1 MVTKVT
7 RSDVTKEGRKYS
19 VVTPSDAKQKLLRHH
34 VSKKILQQRGTEK
47 GFLFSPPR
55 EGSSFKTRDERAVM
69 KSLEREEHY
78 PLKRSTFT
86 ASNEKPSLEVT

>member
-1 MVTKVT
+1 MPSRNFYVITFQ
-7 RSDVTKEGRKYS
+7 RKYCS
-19 VVTPSDAKQKLLRHH
+19 NVERK
-34 VSKKILQQRGTEK
+34 RG
-47 GFLFSPPR
+47 FFFSPPR